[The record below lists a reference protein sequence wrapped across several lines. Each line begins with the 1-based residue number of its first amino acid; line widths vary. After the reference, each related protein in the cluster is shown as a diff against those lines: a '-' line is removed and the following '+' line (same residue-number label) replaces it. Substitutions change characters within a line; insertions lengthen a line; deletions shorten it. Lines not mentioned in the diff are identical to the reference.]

1 MTIAIARVQPVHLMN
16 AEHHVS
22 AGPQTK
28 STNLVHESA
37 GRMLPSTS
45 TIPFIITEPES

>member
-16 AEHHVS
+16 AEHHVA

-28 STNLVHESA
+28 STNLGHES
-37 GRMLPSTS
+37 TVDKHH
-45 TIPFIITEPES
+45 TIYCY